1 MPASNS
7 QAGHCSAWGQVLRD
21 RRSDGDKGRLS
32 KTLAT
37 PVAGAVK
44 PAPEQII
51 DSAIDQVQF
60 LIVINS

>member
-7 QAGHCSAWGQVLRD
+7 QAGHCSAWGQVFRD